1 MADGP
6 HPADSGEPRWTWV
19 LGIGAFVTLIPV
31 MEDNMATPRLIAG
44 GELAAEI
51 TSRTAQLQRRC
62 SELSDEIGAL
72 SALVAQQA
80 STPAPTAVLTVE
92 ECAHELRVSRSTV
105 FALLRSGSLRSFCEG
120 RRRLVAR
127 VDLETHIRN
136 AVEAS

>member
-1 MADGP
+1 MAVGLRPVDP
-6 HPADSGEPRWTWV
+6 GELRCTWV
-19 LGIGAFVTLIPV
+19 WGIGTFAALIPV
-31 MEDNMATPRLIAG
+31 MEDNMATLRLIAG

-51 TSRTAQLQRRC
+51 TTRTTQLQRRC
-62 SELSDEIGAL
+62 AELNDEIGAL
-72 SALVAQQA
+72 SGLVAQQA

-127 VDLETHIRN
+127 ADMEAHIRT

>member
-1 MADGP
+1 
-6 HPADSGEPRWTWV
+6 
-19 LGIGAFVTLIPV
+19 
-31 MEDNMATPRLIAG
+31 MATLRLIAG
-44 GELAAEI
+44 GELATEI
-51 TSRTAQLQRRC
+51 TARTAELQRRC
-62 SELSDEIGAL
+62 AELNDEIGAL

-127 VDLETHIRN
+127 ADLDAHIRT
-136 AVEAS
+136 AVEGS